1 MKRINEIDRENT
13 ILDMANAMV
22 AYDWRLLDVASNFM
36 VSLTFV
42 YKSLTGD
49 LKYIDSYLYN
59 ECRRALDRH
68 KHEKIPRG
76 GRY

>member
-1 MKRINEIDRENT
+1 MRRVNEIDRENT

-36 VSLTFV
+36 VPLTYV
-42 YKSLTGD
+42 YRSLTGD
-49 LKYIDSYLYN
+49 LKWIDSNLYH